1 MVNRRSTPRA
11 APSAAVLAAGGGAEP
26 SSAAGDTSAATK
38 SSPPTPIVAGARGD
52 SPREVDPSLKVDYE
66 CDSDERAES
75 LGLVKLP
82 ECRATDYEP
91 SKPKVRK
98 TLN

>member
-52 SPREVDPSLKVDYE
+52 SPREVDPSLE
-66 CDSDERAES
+66 MRF
-75 LGLVKLP
+75 G
-82 ECRATDYEP
+82 
-91 SKPKVRK
+91 RK
-98 TLN
+98 SQITRTC